1 MFAERAARSGP
12 PIVVTLWS
20 QILGFLIGCP
30 LLIVVLRSMTGKAA
44 VHGAI
49 AGLGS
54 GVSLLLLYSSSRHLY
69 VGVSSALSAVV
80 PCVIPVGV
88 AASRQAVTV
97 QEAVGVALCVLALA
111 AVGFWHADATVVL
124 PSGPGA
130 DLALSASGP
139 SPRPVPKLFGLS
151 PAIGSGV
158 AMSVYYISLAGL
170 SPHLQLGEALESR
183 SVAAVVLIGVA
194 MVIGR
199 GAIAPGRSALRAA
212 LPVRAFGIAGAL
224 CYAAAVTDK
233 NLGVIVPIVT
243 MSPVVTVVV
252 AWLALHERISRRQ
265 IAALLIAM
273 VGAAL
278 VSS

>member
-1 MFAERAARSGP
+1 MFAGRAARSGP

-20 QILGFLIGCP
+20 QVLGFAIGCP
-30 LLIVVLRSMTGKAA
+30 LLVVVVRSMTERAA

-54 GVSLLLLYSSSRHLY
+54 GVSLLLLYSSNRHLY

-80 PCVIPVGV
+80 ACVIPVCV
-88 AASRQAVTV
+88 AATRVPFSV

-111 AVGFWHADATVVL
+111 AVGAWHADSRVVL

-130 DLALSASGP
+130 DLAIAPSTGVPGSA
-139 SPRPVPKLFGLS
+139 PKLLGLS
-151 PAIGSGV
+151 LAIGSGV

-194 MVIGR
+194 LVIER
-199 GAIAPGRSALRAA
+199 GAIAPGGRALRAA
-212 LPVRAFGIAGAL
+212 LPVGVFGIAGAL
-224 CYAAAVTDK
+224 CYAAAVTSK
-233 NLGVIVPIVT
+233 NLGIIVPIVT
-243 MSPVVTVVV
+243 MSPVVTVVA
-252 AWLALHERISRRQ
+252 AWLALHEHISKRQ